1 MPPTDEHVV
10 DEQRADDE
18 RVGDASSVSSE
29 RKQQREEHGIEEKK
43 LWRSKPQQQS
53 IVIGGLDDNDGGEDG
68 IRDGEQRNGSRE
80 AGAPVCRPRCGQ
92 QRRCMEAEGGGS
104 SAVRRSIVCFN

>member
-29 RKQQREEHGIEEKK
+29 QNQQREEHGIEEK
-43 LWRSKPQQQS
+43 R
-53 IVIGGLDDNDGGEDG
+53 IVT
-68 IRDGEQRNGSRE
+68 
-80 AGAPVCRPRCGQ
+80 APNH
-92 QRRCMEAEGGGS
+92 S
-104 SAVRRSIVCFN
+104 SNQL

>member
-18 RVGDASSVSSE
+18 RVGDASSISSE

-43 LWRSKPQQQS
+43 FVTLQTTAAANCSCETR
-53 IVIGGLDDNDGGEDG
+53 
-68 IRDGEQRNGSRE
+68 
-80 AGAPVCRPRCGQ
+80 
-92 QRRCMEAEGGGS
+92 
-104 SAVRRSIVCFN
+104 